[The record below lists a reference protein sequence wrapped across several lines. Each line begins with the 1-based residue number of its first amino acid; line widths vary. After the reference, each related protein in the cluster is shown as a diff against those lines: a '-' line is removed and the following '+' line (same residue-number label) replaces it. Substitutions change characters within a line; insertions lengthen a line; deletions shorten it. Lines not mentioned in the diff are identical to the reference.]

1 MAEKSLLEISL
12 FQDIFPPPDQTALP
26 VTFGL
31 LISNILAT
39 SKSTQFTCQE
49 IFQKRICHL
58 MINIFLSKIMLNTDC
73 FLFSEIF
80 EINHCQI
87 IFFMISQKNYISFQN
102 RPHRRLSRTA
112 NACGKSCQ
120 IPPWKYFNKRF
131 RTVAGESKR
140 SQRGIQGLQ

>member
-58 MINIFLSKIMLNTDC
+58 LHISLENHAKYW
-73 FLFSEIF
+73 LFSVLR
-80 EINHCQI
+80 N
-87 IFFMISQKNYISFQN
+87 
-102 RPHRRLSRTA
+102 L
-112 NACGKSCQ
+112 
-120 IPPWKYFNKRF
+120 
-131 RTVAGESKR
+131 
-140 SQRGIQGLQ
+140 